1 MLQKSRELTKKHE
14 NNSDSEESEGG
25 ITPDEEE
32 DVMPLDRGDNPWM
45 TRVRPA
51 KKDNPWMDKP
61 EMIDNKSEFA
71 RPEAYQSGL
80 TEGEN
85 DSDAEVENDN
95 DDIASHEDFKRSKN
109 DELGSGSENEE
120 DSNIVDAAEL
130 TTEMNGSDLNSDDGD
145 VGKNDTDEID
155 EIFSS
160 ASKKAKLSKSYSK
173 ESKKKGKK
181 KRKKEKNL
189 TEKGENSN
197 NQKEKRGA
205 LTTKSGTKKKKSDI
219 DSVDD
224 GIENDDEDDTAL
236 ISEGLNRKRTLEEIE
251 NLESDG
257 EMEETKKVRKDSK
270 KEEGKRNAEK
280 EVYVDPKKLFTLDSK
295 LKQVGSG
302 MLWHI

>member
-1 MLQKSRELTKKHE
+1 MLQRSRDLTKKLE

-32 DVMPLDRGDNPWM
+32 DVMSLDRGDNPWM

-51 KKDNPWMDKP
+51 KKDNPWMAKP

-71 RPEAYQSGL
+71 RPEAYQSGM

-85 DSDAEVENDN
+85 DSDAEVENVS
-95 DDIASHEDFKRSKN
+95 DDITSHDDFKGSKS

-130 TTEMNGSDLNSDDGD
+130 TTEMNGSDLNSDDSD

-160 ASKKAKLSKSYSK
+160 ASKKTNLSKSDSK
-173 ESKKKGKK
+173 ESKKMGKK

-189 TEKGENSN
+189 TEKGENVN
-197 NQKEKRGA
+197 NGKEKKGA
-205 LTTKSGTKKKKSDI
+205 LTTKSGSKKKKTDI
-219 DSVDD
+219 DSFNDD
-224 GIENDDEDDTAL
+224 EIENDNDEDDTAL

-251 NLESDG
+251 YSESDG
-257 EMEETKKVRKDSK
+257 EVEETKKVKNVSK
-270 KEEGKRNAEK
+270 KEEGKKNAGK
-280 EVYVDPKKLFTLDSK
+280 EVFVDPKKLFTLDSK

-302 MLWHI
+302 MS